1 MEMAISIKDLK
12 KTYLRGPQ
20 ALQGIDLDISSGMFG
35 LLGPNGAGKTT
46 LMRILA
52 ALLKPTSGTATV
64 FGFDVERDRDEIRR
78 ILGYLPQEYNIYPN
92 LTAYEFLDYMA
103 LLQGVGGNRKKL
115 VEGMLET
122 VGLTEAAHRKVG
134 SFSGGMKQRLGIAQA
149 LLNDPELL
157 IIDEPTAGLDPEERV
172 RFRNLLAE
180 ISTDKVVLLSTH
192 IVADVATTCGDM
204 AILNRGK
211 TVFRGAPAALTA
223 TARGRVWKKLTSV
236 DKLDHI
242 KRSYQIVST
251 VQTVQGLEVRFLA
264 GEGESVPDNTE
275 PASPTLEDAYLLLLG
290 GTV

>member
-20 ALQGIDLDISSGMFG
+20 ALQGIDLDISRGMFG